1 MYKEDIFFS
10 IPKCKKKDWN
20 QSRLPNS
27 ISLIFQ
33 TKKTKLKFWKIVD
46 LTISRLIIDQRLKEN
61 APWTLKKN
69 FNPIF
74 AASPCFDHQTWLL

>member
-1 MYKEDIFFS
+1 MQ
-10 IPKCKKKDWN
+10 KKKDWN

-61 APWTLKKN
+61 APWTLKKK
-69 FNPIF
+69 
-74 AASPCFDHQTWLL
+74 L

>member
-1 MYKEDIFFS
+1 MYTEDIFFFDS
-10 IPKCKKKDWN
+10 QMQKKKDCN

-61 APWTLKKN
+61 APWTLKKK
-69 FNPIF
+69 
-74 AASPCFDHQTWLL
+74 L

>member
-10 IPKCKKKDWN
+10 IPKCKKKKDWN

-61 APWTLKKN
+61 APWTLKKK
-69 FNPIF
+69 
-74 AASPCFDHQTWLL
+74 L

>member
-61 APWTLKKN
+61 APWTLKKK
-69 FNPIF
+69 
-74 AASPCFDHQTWLL
+74 L

>member
-1 MYKEDIFFS
+1 MQ
-10 IPKCKKKDWN
+10 KKKDWN

-61 APWTLKKN
+61 APWTLKKKTLTQ
-69 FNPIF
+69 FSLRHPVLTTKLGF
-74 AASPCFDHQTWLL
+74 YKHHLK